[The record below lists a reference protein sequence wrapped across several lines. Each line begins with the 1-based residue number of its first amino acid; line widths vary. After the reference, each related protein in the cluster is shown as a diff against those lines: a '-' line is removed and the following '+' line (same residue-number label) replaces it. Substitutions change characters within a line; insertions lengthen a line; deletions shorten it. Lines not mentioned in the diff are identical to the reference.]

1 MVWGK
6 IAFCAKKVYVAGSV
20 DIYDFCHQNNAFGKY
35 NSGIAKPAVAVIDC
49 IWVEGFKL

>member
-20 DIYDFCHQNNAFGKY
+20 DICCICHQNNDFGKY
-35 NSGIAKPAVAVIDC
+35 NPGIAKPAVAVIDC
-49 IWVEGFKL
+49 IWAEES